1 MTTINISLPEK
12 LKSQAEELIEK
23 GFYASFSDIVRH
35 SLRNTVSKSRYDL
48 LTELAIEEEKQ
59 GKLKVLK
66 TPKDIDNFVKSLYK
80 RRQNL
85 SYRNRHPR

>member
-12 LKSQAEELIEK
+12 LKTQAEELIQK

-48 LTELAIEEEKQ
+48 MVEEVKEQEKQ
-59 GKLKVLK
+59 GKTIVLK
-66 TPKDIDNFVKSLYK
+66 TKKDIDEYFKNM
-80 RRQNL
+80 
-85 SYRNRHPR
+85 